1 MSNNLLGGLIKDATK
16 LGPSQE
22 EYQRL
27 EYCLK
32 LGLRLVNGR
41 LKDLR
46 IYQINQSS
54 ISFQERFMDKTA
66 IETIEM
72 VKESNLD
79 HFEALTKQRGRLN
92 ISKNNP
98 KRFTYGTIVEDA
110 AEISSDSEFTF
121 CVFRVGIGKS
131 FCHKMPADQ
140 AAQDFEN
147 IPPRDGYDSVYLES
161 PGGSKVF

>member
-1 MSNNLLGGLIKDATK
+1 
-16 LGPSQE
+16 
-22 EYQRL
+22 
-27 EYCLK
+27 
-32 LGLRLVNGR
+32 
-41 LKDLR
+41 
-46 IYQINQSS
+46 
-54 ISFQERFMDKTA
+54 MDKTA

-131 FCHKMPADQ
+131 FCHKMPAD
-140 AAQDFEN
+140 
-147 IPPRDGYDSVYLES
+147 
-161 PGGSKVF
+161 